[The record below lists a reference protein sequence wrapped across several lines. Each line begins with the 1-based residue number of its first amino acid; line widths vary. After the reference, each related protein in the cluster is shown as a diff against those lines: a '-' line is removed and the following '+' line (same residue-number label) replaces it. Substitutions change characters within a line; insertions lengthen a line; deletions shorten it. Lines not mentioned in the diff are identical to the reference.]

1 MSRRSTKS
9 VQIFSKF
16 TAKMRANAG
25 APTRVS
31 SDTNIKCFSGSHH
44 NLFLCLS
51 WVSMF
56 RIVLSGNKNI
66 LEIFNDFDVAVSG
79 WLAEKFFEE
88 KYSPMTDSVN
98 ISPEKVQLLQDKT
111 NELRDLVAGA
121 EYLDS
126 KHRMKLLARIEKFQ
140 RELHKVISSKD
151 AFMAGWAE
159 VNDMMEDT
167 GKKAKPI
174 VDRFREIISAVRSS
188 EPLQIEVAERPKQII
203 NQKNS
208 GSEE

>member
-1 MSRRSTKS
+1 
-9 VQIFSKF
+9 
-16 TAKMRANAG
+16 
-25 APTRVS
+25 
-31 SDTNIKCFSGSHH
+31 
-44 NLFLCLS
+44 
-51 WVSMF
+51 MF